1 VGALVIKEV
10 DTVDASEIDT
20 DLLGHSYY
28 GDCLP
33 LLNDVQKLLGS
44 SLPPQERQ
52 LRPWPVDEGLVYWTL
67 PNSEEEKME
76 PESL

>member
-1 VGALVIKEV
+1 MKSI

-33 LLNDVQKLLGS
+33 LPRDVELLFDRNFGPAERD
-44 SLPPQERQ
+44 LQPNYLREGLAYWTFRQ
-52 LRPWPVDEGLVYWTL
+52 LLPGAPNRSRPGP
-67 PNSEEEKME
+67 
-76 PESL
+76 